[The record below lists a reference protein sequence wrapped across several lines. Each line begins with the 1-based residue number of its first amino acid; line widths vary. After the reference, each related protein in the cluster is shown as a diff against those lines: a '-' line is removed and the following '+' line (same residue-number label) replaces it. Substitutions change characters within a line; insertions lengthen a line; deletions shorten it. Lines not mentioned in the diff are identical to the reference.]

1 MDLLDGISPW
11 WWVALAILLAAAE
24 MVTVTTVLISAATAA
39 LVTGLWLW
47 LVPHLSGAGQ
57 IAVFGLF
64 AIAFTFAGRA
74 LVGRFGVGGG
84 PDTLNRRAAQLIGR
98 EAIVIDF
105 LYREGQ
111 VTVDGMPWPARL
123 RDEGT
128 PPPEPGQRVRVVGA
142 DGIVVWV
149 APLDGPTP
157 GGTAERESR
166 SARAGSSAP
175 GS

>member
-1 MDLLDGISPW
+1 MDLLQGISPW

-39 LVTGLWLW
+39 LVTALWLW

-74 LVGRFGVGGG
+74 VVGRFGVGGE
-84 PDTLNRRAAQLIGR
+84 PDKLNRRAAALIGR
-98 EAIVIDF
+98 EATVIDF
-105 LYREGQ
+105 LYQEGQ
-111 VTVDGMPWPARL
+111 VTIDGMPWPARL
-123 RDEGT
+123 RDESG
-128 PPPEPGQRVRVVGA
+128 PAPEPGNRVRVVGT

-149 APLDGPTP
+149 AALDGTTPDGTASGGAAP
-157 GGTAERESR
+157 GGAASEG
-166 SARAGSSAP
+166 AA
-175 GS
+175 